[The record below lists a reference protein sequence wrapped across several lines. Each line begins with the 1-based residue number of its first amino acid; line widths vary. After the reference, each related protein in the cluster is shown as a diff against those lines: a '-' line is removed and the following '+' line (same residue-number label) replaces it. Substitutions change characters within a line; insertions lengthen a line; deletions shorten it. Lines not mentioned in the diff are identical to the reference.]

1 MYPQCCS
8 GYCTKKFSLVDMG
21 KNKKSKKDRTNVVYS
36 TNDQYEYEYDSMEE
50 EETLPPNEQVLRVYI
65 EKKGRGGK
73 TASVV
78 KGFVGTTDD
87 LNDLAKTLKAKCGVG
102 GSVKE
107 GEIIIQGDQRDKIVA
122 LLSDKGYA
130 IKKAGG

>member
-1 MYPQCCS
+1 
-8 GYCTKKFSLVDMG
+8 MG
-21 KNKKSKKDRTNVVYS
+21 KNKRKNKERVNVVYS
-36 TNDQYEYEYDSMEE
+36 TNSSYEYETDAFEE
-50 EETLPPNEQVLRVYI
+50 EDTLPPNEQVLRVYI

-78 KGFVGTTDD
+78 KGFVGSDADLTD
-87 LNDLAKTLKAKCGVG
+87 LSKTIKAKCGVG

-107 GEIIIQGDQRDKIVA
+107 GEIIIQGDQRDKIVQ
-122 LLSDKGYA
+122 LLSEKNYN

>member
-1 MYPQCCS
+1 MA
-8 GYCTKKFSLVDMG
+8 
-21 KNKKSKKDRTNVVYS
+21 KNKKKGGANSGVVYS
-36 TNDQYEYEYDSMEE
+36 TGNNYNSDWESDESI
-50 EETLPPNEQVLRVYI
+50 ETLEPEAQVLRVYI

-78 KGFVGTTDD
+78 KGFVGSTDD
-87 LNDLAKTLKAKCGVG
+87 LTDLSKTIKSKCGVG

-107 GEIIIQGDQRDKIVA
+107 GEIIIQGDQRNKIVEM
-122 LLSDKGYA
+122 LGQKGYN